1 MESMADFAKELEA
14 SFRKLNVDDIVEGT
28 IVSVDGDK
36 AYADINY
43 YAQGV
48 ITRANYS
55 ADPSFS
61 MLSIKIG
68 DPITAVVLADDD
80 REGNVSLSVKEAVR
94 AQAWEAAVK
103 YCEEGTVL
111 NLKVGGIVN
120 KGVIVYVEGLR
131 GFIPVSQLSL
141 DYVDDTN
148 PWLGKTIEAKVITAD
163 EEKDRLVLSAKEVL
177 LDRRREEKE
186 RKVNAITA
194 GMVLEG
200 TVETLQPY
208 GAFINLGNG
217 LSGLVHI
224 SQLANKR
231 VNSPGEVVKI
241 GQPVKVKVLKVED
254 GKISLSMKA
263 LEELT
268 PVVEIEEPEITYK
281 DEGSASTGLGALL
294 AGLKL

>member
-1 MESMADFAKELEA
+1 METMADFEKELEA
-14 SFRKLNVDDIVEGT
+14 SFRRLNVDDMVEGT
-28 IVSVDGDK
+28 IVSVEGDK

-43 YAQGV
+43 FAQGV

-55 ADPSFS
+55 EDPSFS

-68 DPITAVVLADDD
+68 DPISAIVLADDD
-80 REGNVSLSVKEAVR
+80 GEGNVVLSVKNAVR
-94 AQAWEAAVK
+94 AQAWEAVTK
-103 YCEEGTVL
+103 YLEEGTVL
-111 NLKVGGIVN
+111 SLIIGGIVN

-131 GFIPVSQLSL
+131 GFIPVSQLAL
-141 DYVDDTN
+141 DYVEDTN
-148 PWLGKTIEAKVITAD
+148 PWLGKTIEAKVITAE

-186 RKVNAITA
+186 RKVNAITS
-194 GMVLEG
+194 GMILEG

-208 GAFINLGNG
+208 GAFINLGDG
-217 LSGLVHI
+217 ISGLVHI

-231 VNSPGEVVKI
+231 VQSPGEVVKV
-241 GQPVKVKVLKVED
+241 GQSVKVKVLKVAD

-263 LEELT
+263 LEEAA

-281 DEGSASTGLGALL
+281 DEGEATTSLGALF
-294 AGLKL
+294 AGLKF